1 MSLLLFQLLVLSCLG
16 ATEPDRES
24 PQKKSRRTFQHLLY
38 LDKKLLQSQ
47 NSHELA
53 GANPVGVEETLGE
66 PSFFVA
72 IPQTSSKNEKQEEKK
87 KSRFVLPNT
96 KLHVEQ
102 GLRTWAAPRE
112 ISSLENFSPSPFSSK
127 REVEPSYR
135 RDAKKF
141 WDHFML
147 KKNSASEE
155 VVLPI
160 KTNEMHQ
167 ENCRTLP
174 FSQGVTHESCEK
186 VMVQNN
192 LCFGKCSS
200 FHVPGSEDHLY
211 MFCSHCLPSK
221 FSMKRL
227 DLNCTGSVPVVKEVM
242 IVEECKCETQKIKG
256 PAFGSLPSDLHANVH
271 QHN

>member
-1 MSLLLFQLLVLSCLG
+1 MSLLLLQLLMLSCLA
-16 ATEPDRES
+16 ATEPQGDS
-24 PQKKSRRTFQHLLY
+24 PQRKSGRPFQHLFY
-38 LDKKLLQSQ
+38 QDKNLLETQSFRKLVGENL
-47 NSHELA
+47 
-53 GANPVGVEETLGE
+53 VGVEETPGE

-72 IPQTSSKNEKQEEKK
+72 IPQTAPESEKQEEKK
-87 KSRFVLPNT
+87 MSRFILPNAQ
-96 KLHVEQ
+96 LHADKD
-102 GLRTWAAPRE
+102 LRTWAAPRE
-112 ISSLENFSPSPFSSK
+112 ISHVENFSPSHYSSK
-127 REVEPSYR
+127 RQSEPSYR
-135 RDAKKF
+135 KDAKKF

-200 FHVPGSEDHLY
+200 FHVPGPEDHLY
-211 MFCSHCLPSK
+211 TFCSHCLPSK

-227 DLNCTGSVPVVKEVM
+227 NLNCTSSVPVVKEVM
-242 IVEECKCETQKIKG
+242 IVEECKCETQRIKN
-256 PAFGSLPSDLHANVH
+256 PVIGSLLSDLHTNVH
-271 QHN
+271 EHN

>member
-1 MSLLLFQLLVLSCLG
+1 MSLLLLQLLVLSCLG
-16 ATEPDRES
+16 AMEPQGDS
-24 PQKKSRRTFQHLLY
+24 PQRKSRRLFQHLFS
-38 LDKKLLQSQ
+38 LDKNLLESQSFRGLVGG
-47 NSHELA
+47 NPA
-53 GANPVGVEETLGE
+53 GVKETLGG

-72 IPQTSSKNEKQEEKK
+72 IPQTASESEKQEEKK
-87 KSRFVLPNT
+87 MSRFILPNVE
-96 KLHVEQ
+96 LHADQ
-102 GLRTWAAPRE
+102 HLRTWAAPRE
-112 ISSLENFSPSPFSSK
+112 ISPMENFSLSHYSSK
-127 REVEPSYR
+127 KEVGLPYR
-135 RDAKKF
+135 KDAKKF

-160 KTNEMHQ
+160 KTNEMHE

-174 FSQGVTHESCEK
+174 FSQGVSHENCEK

-200 FHVPGSEDHLY
+200 FHVPGPEDSLY
-211 MFCSHCLPSK
+211 TFCSHCLPSK

-242 IVEECKCETQKIKG
+242 IVEECKCETQKIKD
-256 PAFGSLPSDLHANVH
+256 PAIRSLLSDLHANVH
-271 QHN
+271 EHN